1 MKILITENQFKSLV
15 MEVDEKDLQKVS
27 NYVTRA
33 VRTKFP
39 VVDEV
44 VIQSYFSPE
53 QIIKSPSRA
62 PYLKV
67 YIYVDNQL
75 ERSHGRRS
83 PLAKEI
89 TEQVILSYI
98 KNLLEKFFGLKVMNA
113 SFDSEKFEYQGGDW
127 K

>member
-1 MKILITENQFKSLV
+1 MKFIITENQFKSLV

-39 VVDEV
+39 VVDEID
-44 VIQSYFSPE
+44 IQSYFSPE
-53 QIIKSPSRA
+53 QIVKSPNRG
-62 PYLKV
+62 PYVKV
-67 YIYVDNQL
+67 YIFVENQL

-83 PLAKEI
+83 PLSNEI

-98 KNLLEKFFGLKVMNA
+98 KNLLEKFFGLKIMKV
-113 SFDSEKFEYQGGDW
+113 SFDSDKFEYQGGEW
-127 K
+127 I

>member
-1 MKILITENQFKSLV
+1 MKFVITENQFKSLV

-39 VVDEV
+39 VVDEID
-44 VIQSYFSPE
+44 IQSVFTPDQIE
-53 QIIKSPSRA
+53 KNPKRKEIIK
-62 PYLKV
+62 V
-67 YIYVDNQL
+67 TIFVDKQL
-75 ERSHGRRS
+75 ERGYGRRS

-98 KNLLEKFFGLKVMNA
+98 KNLLEKFFGLKVMKA
-113 SFDSEKFEYQGGDW
+113 SFDSDKFEYQGGDW
-127 K
+127 I